1 MTDQPDVPRPPGVDD
16 LLAAVAATLPPCC
29 PADYAE
35 DINEHDPDCDM
46 WVIDRINKERDRKK
60 AEGLK

>member
-29 PADYAE
+29 PADWAE
-35 DINEHDPDCDM
+35 DIEEHDADCPL
-46 WVIDRINKERDRKK
+46 WPLEAGRIARLERRAKES
-60 AEGLK
+60 